1 LEVNEIMIKE
11 DADKNYLA
19 GKVLHYTEQGDLEMA
34 NKFMDVYLDRV
45 GATKDE
51 IMDLVKKAQS
61 RVREN
66 EKKVK
71 AVKQVK
77 EGDEQ

>member
-1 LEVNEIMIKE
+1 MIKE